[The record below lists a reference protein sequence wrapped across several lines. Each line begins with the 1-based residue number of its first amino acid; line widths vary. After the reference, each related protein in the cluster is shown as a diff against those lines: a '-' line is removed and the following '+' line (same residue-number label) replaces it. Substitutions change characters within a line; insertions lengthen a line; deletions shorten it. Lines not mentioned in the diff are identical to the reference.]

1 MTSGPLEGAL
11 KRVVLGRIVGV
22 YGVRGW
28 VKVFSET
35 VPREGILGYS
45 PWLVGHSPTP
55 RAVLEGRR
63 HGKGMVAR
71 IAGCD
76 DRDQAAALVDQEIA
90 VTRDR
95 LPPARPDE
103 FYWTDLEGLEVW
115 TSGGTRLG
123 VVDHL
128 FSTGANDVLVVSGE
142 RERLLPFVWDDV
154 IKSVDFE
161 QGRIEVDWDPEF

>member
-1 MTSGPLEGAL
+1 MVPGSLEGAA
-11 KRVVLGRIVGV
+11 KRVVLGRIAGV

-35 VPREGILGYS
+35 EPREGILGYS
-45 PWLVGHSPTP
+45 PWLVGDSPTP

-63 HGKGMVAR
+63 HGKGVVAR
-71 IAGCD
+71 IEGCD

-90 VTRDR
+90 VTRAR
-95 LPPARPDE
+95 LPPSRSDE

-115 TSGGTRLG
+115 NREGIRLG

-142 RERLLPFVWDDV
+142 RERLLPFAWDDV
-154 IKSVDFE
+154 IRSVDFD
-161 QGRIEVDWDPEF
+161 QRRIEVDWDPEF